1 MDQIKLNEI
10 KRLIEKYGVKSKE
23 IVKNK
28 EPFLKVETY
37 KVTLNNGNVIY
48 RDRLIKNNGN
58 GNGCACI
65 VVPVLDNDEIL
76 LVVQP
81 RVFTELG
88 AQLDFPAGYLDS
100 NEDHLS
106 AAKRELE
113 EETGYSATNM
123 KEVAYYYQD
132 EGIGNARN
140 KIYIAKGLKKV
151 SDLKL
156 DEDEFLETL
165 TVSVDDLKELI
176 DLGYLASAGAR
187 IAYLELM
194 MERIKGER

>member
-1 MDQIKLNEI
+1 MDEAKLNKI
-10 KRLIEKYGVKSKE
+10 KQLIEKYGVKSKE
-23 IVKNK
+23 KVESDKQ
-28 EPFLKVETY
+28 FLKVETY
-37 KVTLNNGNVIY
+37 KVTLNNGHVIY
-48 RDRLIKNNGN
+48 RDRLLKNG
-58 GNGCACI
+58 GKANGCACV

-88 AQLDFPAGYLDS
+88 AQLDFPVGYLDS
-100 NEDHLS
+100 NEDHIS
-106 AAKRELE
+106 AARRELE
-113 EETGYSATNM
+113 EETGYRASEL

-140 KIYIAKGLKKV
+140 KIYIARGLKKV
-151 SDLKL
+151 SELKL

-176 DLGYLASAGAR
+176 DLGYLASAGAT

-194 MERIKGER
+194 MERIKGEI